1 LIGTVVCAADAA
13 AKVLAVA
20 DLTSRRPVVLLDGL
34 LTLRLYRNPGAAFSV
49 GPSYTAVYALIAV
62 GVLVGIIRV
71 CGRLRSWPWA
81 IALGLLLGGAAG
93 NLLDRL
99 LRSPGPLHG
108 FVVDWI
114 KLAYFRPVF
123 NVADSAITAGA
134 AVLVLAGARGWRLD
148 GGSSPSSEDAARAGR
163 PPAGVSLTA
172 GARTVCACSFRVMTQ
187 CRRVHLNAAISQNGG
202 PPRLRAGS
210 TAGRRAAKCA
220 TGPPFRPHG
229 QGRPVNDPDDG
240 PSSWP

>member
-1 LIGTVVCAADAA
+1 VALLIGSVVCAADAA
-13 AKVLAVA
+13 SKVLAVA

-49 GPSYTAVYALIAV
+49 GPSYTAVYALIAL

-71 CGRLRSWPWA
+71 SGRLRSWPWA

-114 KLAYFRPVF
+114 KLAYFPPVF

-134 AVLVLAGARGWRLD
+134 TVLVLAGVRGWGLNG
-148 GGSSPSSEDAARAGR
+148 GGSPSGEEMR
-163 PPAGVSLTA
+163 PAPD
-172 GARTVCACSFRVMTQ
+172 
-187 CRRVHLNAAISQNGG
+187 G
-202 PPRLRAGS
+202 PPQR
-210 TAGRRAAKCA
+210 
-220 TGPPFRPHG
+220 
-229 QGRPVNDPDDG
+229 
-240 PSSWP
+240 